1 MFGHRRYYV
10 SERSSRSIRST
21 TILGVR
27 RDGIIAMA
35 GDGQV
40 TVGDVVLKHGARK
53 IRTLYD
59 GAVIAGF
66 AGAVADAYPFSKF
79 ETQLKTSDRNL
90 RKASVELAKEW
101 RTDRYLRRL
110 EAQLIVGDGESLLVL
125 SGEGDVIEPDDG
137 IAAIGSGAPYATAA
151 AKALLAHRSSAREI
165 VESAMGI
172 AAELCIFTN
181 DRFTIDSVEGPARS
195 PSAGDAGVRT
205 PQQRWTTRIERNGR
219 GTTTHCA
226 SPTQRTSVPDAAGDV
241 PIMEDLTPAQIV
253 AELDRFIIGQGDAKR
268 AVAVALRNRFRR
280 QLLPEDA
287 RRGGAEEHSHDGSD
301 RGWQDRDCT
310 AGRQDRRCTIRQS
323 RSHPFHRSRL
333 CGKGCRVDRAR
344 SV

>member
-1 MFGHRRYYV
+1 MSGHRWHRV
-10 SERSSRSIRST
+10 PQSSSKIIRST

-27 RDGIIAMA
+27 RDGVVAMA

-53 IRTLYD
+53 IRMLYD

-66 AGAVADAYPFSKF
+66 AGAVADALTLFSKF
-79 ETQLKTSDRNL
+79 ESQLKTSDGNL

-151 AKALLAHRSSAREI
+151 AKALLAHTDLHARDI
-165 VESAMGI
+165 VEAAMGI

-181 DRFTIDSVEGPARS
+181 DRFTIDMVDAPAGSASVG
-195 PSAGDAGVRT
+195 GD
-205 PQQRWTTRIERNGR
+205 
-219 GTTTHCA
+219 
-226 SPTQRTSVPDAAGDV
+226 DADT
-241 PIMEDLTPAQIV
+241 ES
-253 AELDRFIIGQGDAKR
+253 
-268 AVAVALRNRFRR
+268 
-280 QLLPEDA
+280 
-287 RRGGAEEHSHDGSD
+287 GATVDDEE
-301 RGWQDRDCT
+301 
-310 AGRQDRRCTIRQS
+310 
-323 RSHPFHRSRL
+323 
-333 CGKGCRVDRAR
+333 
-344 SV
+344 

>member
-1 MFGHRRYYV
+1 MPRH
-10 SERSSRSIRST
+10 ERNHGYQFSSRTIRST

-27 RDGIIAMA
+27 RHGIVAMA

-53 IRTLYD
+53 IRMLYD

-66 AGAVADAYPFSKF
+66 AGAVADALTLFSKF
-79 ETQLKTSDRNL
+79 ESQLKTSDGNL

-151 AKALLAHRSSAREI
+151 AKALMAHTDLYARQI
-165 VESAMGI
+165 VESAMEI

-181 DRFTIDSVEGPARS
+181 DRFTIDTVEGSAGS
-195 PSAGDAGVRT
+195 PSA
-205 PQQRWTTRIERNGR
+205 
-219 GTTTHCA
+219 
-226 SPTQRTSVPDAAGDV
+226 
-241 PIMEDLTPAQIV
+241 ED
-253 AELDRFIIGQGDAKR
+253 AELDAGTEAT
-268 AVAVALRNRFRR
+268 AV
-280 QLLPEDA
+280 D
-287 RRGGAEEHSHDGSD
+287 EE
-301 RGWQDRDCT
+301 
-310 AGRQDRRCTIRQS
+310 
-323 RSHPFHRSRL
+323 
-333 CGKGCRVDRAR
+333 
-344 SV
+344 

>member
-1 MFGHRRYYV
+1 MPRHEPNHAF
-10 SERSSRSIRST
+10 EFNSRTIRST
-21 TILGVR
+21 TILGVL
-27 RDGIIAMA
+27 RDGVVAMA

-53 IRTLYD
+53 IRTLSD

-66 AGAVADAYPFSKF
+66 AGAVADALTLFSKF
-79 ETQLKTSDRNL
+79 ETQLKSSDGNL

-151 AKALLAHRSSAREI
+151 AKALLAHTDLPAREI

-181 DRFTIDSVEGPARS
+181 DRFTINTVPETIAS
-195 PSAGDAGVRT
+195 PVAGDAG
-205 PQQRWTTRIERNGR
+205 
-219 GTTTHCA
+219 
-226 SPTQRTSVPDAAGDV
+226 SDA
-241 PIMEDLTPAQIV
+241 ESELPA
-253 AELDRFIIGQGDAKR
+253 DF
-268 AVAVALRNRFRR
+268 
-280 QLLPEDA
+280 
-287 RRGGAEEHSHDGSD
+287 EE
-301 RGWQDRDCT
+301 
-310 AGRQDRRCTIRQS
+310 
-323 RSHPFHRSRL
+323 
-333 CGKGCRVDRAR
+333 
-344 SV
+344 